1 MIKMDKTIWDVD
13 FDDEQEIKLPLS
25 NRQSI
30 AILLGAG
37 FSAPKGYPIGNDM
50 NENLLNFD
58 DSALDFAPCGS
69 LVTSTE
75 GTKTR
80 FRWVEF

>member
-58 DSALDFAPCGS
+58 AVLLILH
-69 LVTSTE
+69 LVE
-75 GTKTR
+75 V
-80 FRWVEF
+80 W

>member
-1 MIKMDKTIWDVD
+1 MIKINKTIWDVD

-37 FSAPKGYPIGNDM
+37 FLPLKVIQLAM
-50 NENLLNFD
+50 
-58 DSALDFAPCGS
+58 
-69 LVTSTE
+69 T
-75 GTKTR
+75 
-80 FRWVEF
+80 

>member
-37 FSAPKGYPIGNDM
+37 VRCQTKVHNCKYSY
-50 NENLLNFD
+50 LL
-58 DSALDFAPCGS
+58 
-69 LVTSTE
+69 
-75 GTKTR
+75 
-80 FRWVEF
+80 